1 MAIANP
7 VSFFLMLIFLGLWFA
22 VFECEVGGK
31 PMYYQTEETRLKREL
46 ARQEHKDNL
55 MNTEVFSFLGQKIED
70 RCSKEEN
77 VHKEV
82 CIKVRNN
89 DGVYKLE

>member
-1 MAIANP
+1 MKTLVVIPAKGNSKRLPKKNI
-7 VSFFLMLIFLGLWFA
+7 
-22 VFECEVGGK
+22 CEVGGK

>member
-31 PMYYQTEETRLKREL
+31 PMYYQTEETRLKSR
-46 ARQEHKDNL
+46 R
-55 MNTEVFSFLGQKIED
+55 
-70 RCSKEEN
+70 
-77 VHKEV
+77 
-82 CIKVRNN
+82 
-89 DGVYKLE
+89 